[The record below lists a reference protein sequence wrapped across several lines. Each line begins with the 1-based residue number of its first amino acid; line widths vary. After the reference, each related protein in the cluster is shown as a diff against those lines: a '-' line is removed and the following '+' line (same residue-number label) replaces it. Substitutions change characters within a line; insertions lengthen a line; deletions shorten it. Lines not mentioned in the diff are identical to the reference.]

1 MERET
6 EEKIEILSVDLL
18 DRHRAGVNA
27 LKRTARSLNL
37 EFGWHYLLDLTW
49 IIDHLGPVKGRRIL
63 DAGAGTG
70 VLQWH
75 LAELGADVLSVD
87 RGSRANLPSRFRSRY
102 HVTGLRKGD
111 LAPSVQV
118 FQANLQGPAKLPAK
132 VSSQARELIGLAEP
146 RRAPGRVTIYNQ
158 DLKCLEDIASDSLDA
173 VVAVSALEHNSPED
187 LPLVVAELLR
197 VLKPGGMLL
206 ATLGAARDQDWF
218 HEASQGWCYT
228 EASLRRLFGLPSSAR
243 SNYSEYDHLM
253 DLLRNNRELQDGL
266 AGFYYRSGDNG
277 MPWGIWDPKYQSVG
291 VKRVKKAEGV

>member
-1 MERET
+1 
-6 EEKIEILSVDLL
+6 
-18 DRHRAGVNA
+18 VNA

-37 EFGWHYLLDLTW
+37 EFGWHYLLDLAW
-49 IIDHLGPVKGRRIL
+49 ILDHLGPVKGKRIM

-70 VLQWH
+70 VLQWY
-75 LAELGADVLSVD
+75 LAEQGADVLSVD
-87 RGSRANLPSRFRSRY
+87 RGSRANLPSRFRFRY
-102 HVTGLRKGD
+102 HVTGLRKTD

-118 FQANLQGPAKLPAK
+118 FQANLRGPAKFPAK
-132 VSSQARELIGLAEP
+132 VSTQARELIGLAEP

-158 DLKCLEDIASDSLDA
+158 DLKCLEDIASNSLDA

-187 LPLVVAELLR
+187 LRLVVAELLR

-228 EASLRRLFGLPSSAR
+228 EASLRRLFGLPDTSK
-243 SNYSEYDHLM
+243 SNYGEYDHLM
-253 DLLRNNRELQDGL
+253 DMLRDNRELRDGL
-266 AGFYYRSGDNG
+266 AGFYFRSGNNG

-291 VKRVKKAEGV
+291 VKRVK